1 MIPTSFV
8 TFALFVVSFPLPAM
22 RTSLALISLVL
33 LSTPLAAAEGDWR
46 SIPLIE
52 DGKVAPDWKHAGWGA
67 MTVGGDVL
75 ATESDERGL
84 GVLVYTKE
92 KLGNCQIRIVYRPK
106 DAKSN
111 AGAFIRMDDGILD
124 WIGKPSIAVDRDD
137 QGRLSAEEIAKMREA
152 SETENGAWYAVHH
165 GYEVQMCDT
174 GDAMHRTGAV
184 YSLAPSAYEAPE
196 KFNSQWR
203 TMILTLDGNQ
213 VRVEQDGKL
222 LSKFDP
228 ASKDVPERKV
238 WHEPRREHQRPE
250 AGYFGLQTH
259 DPGDVVYFKEV
270 SVRPLEK

>member
-1 MIPTSFV
+1 
-8 TFALFVVSFPLPAM
+8 M
-22 RTSLALISLVL
+22 RTLLTIAAVALLV
-33 LSTPLAAAEGDWR
+33 TPLAAEDNWR

-52 DGKVAPDWKHAGWGA
+52 GGQVAPAWKHAGWGT
-67 MTVGGDVL
+67 MKVDGDIL

-111 AGAFIRMDDGILD
+111 AGAFIRMEGGILD

-137 QGRLSAEEIAKMREA
+137 QGRLSADEIAKMREA

-174 GDAMHRTGAV
+174 GDALHRTGAV

-196 KFNSQWR
+196 KFSSEWR
-203 TMILTLDGNQ
+203 TMVITLDGNT

-228 ASKDVPERKV
+228 ASKEVPERKI
-238 WHEPRREHQRPE
+238 WHEPRREPQRPE

-270 SVRPLEK
+270 SVRPLTK